1 MMEILLIILY
11 IIFGISVFG
20 LFWTYAGYPIFI
32 WFLSKI
38 IKKEH
43 KYDENYKPNVS
54 LMIMSYNEEKTIEKK
69 IKNTLEQNYP
79 KEKLQVM
86 VVDSVSTDK
95 TREIVEKYKNK
106 GIELIKQEERRGEAS
121 AMNYGIKYA
130 RGDIIISTDANSY
143 FNKDAIRHIVKHFS
157 DPNIGIVGGE
167 MSVKVVSP
175 VAESRGTYFFR
186 KYEEFL
192 REKESVIDSTVNF
205 GGEIYGIR
213 KDLCIFDERAITE
226 DFDICV
232 GVRKKGYRLLHE
244 SMAYAYEYAPSV
256 MEDILIQRRKVIL
269 GAIQVLVKYKSVLF
283 NPWYGLYGTVI
294 LPGHRMFQVLNPIFL
309 MGITFSSIGISMLS
323 NNTIF
328 FSLLIGTCIY
338 MIISIIAIKN
348 NTIKSLPFI
357 DLLTYFTEVQI
368 SCLLAYMSYMNGEH
382 RTNLEKIKQKMKSSR
397 I

>member
-1 MMEILLIILY
+1 MLLEILY

-20 LFWTYAGYPIFI
+20 IFWTYAGYPIFI

-43 KYDENYKPNVS
+43 KYDENYQPNVS

-86 VVDSVSTDK
+86 VVDSASTDK
-95 TREIVEKYKNK
+95 THEIVEKYKNK

-192 REKESVIDSTVNF
+192 KEKESVIDSTVNF

-213 KDLCIFDERAITE
+213 KDLCIFDERAIAE

-232 GVRKKGYRLLHE
+232 GVRKKGYRLLYE

-269 GAIQVLVKYKSVLF
+269 GSIQVLVKYKSVLF
-283 NPWYGLYGTVI
+283 NPQYGLYGTLI

-309 MGITFSSIGISMLS
+309 IGITFSSIGISVLS

-357 DLLTYFTEVQI
+357 GLLTYFTEVQI
-368 SCLLAYMSYMNGEH
+368 SCLLAYMSYMKGEH